1 MKGTRLS
8 WITVA
13 LPLVLSATVAA
24 QPRRGGPGE
33 VTLPLA
39 HYSKLIRR
47 LEVRRPAPAPPEQVV
62 LRERSLEGVFR
73 KGLLAATLTAK
84 VEVLQADGHVRVP
97 ILDSAAF
104 LEGVTLQGKQCS
116 PAAAAGMYT
125 VGVDRPGLYTIK
137 ARFYVGREQ
146 ERFARRLRVKLP
158 PGGSTRVSILIP
170 EGEIEARLR
179 YGALLAAQHRG
190 QSTRLRG
197 HLDASGMLDLTWSR
211 RVTHRSGRAVQ
222 MEARLNTLY
231 TLRESVVSGLA
242 VFDFSIRQGEV
253 DRVDLN
259 LPAGVEVMKVTG
271 DAVLQWQSTSALA
284 APQRSAPPTRLPLK
298 AQRAGG
304 KLAVLLRYLAQ
315 GTTRVAVHFQA
326 PIRTMKALPLPV
338 VLPPAGVPL
347 SGVAAVQAPTSL
359 DVKVARR
366 RYARTLLPGDL
377 PPELTDLTRSPL
389 LHGFAFTRAPQVVL
403 ALARNEQV
411 RLTST
416 LIDAQQAATVLTADG
431 AEVTKL
437 KLHIRN
443 NTRQYLRVGLPA
455 GARLT
460 HALLDGQPVRPAVA
474 PRKRGEQGQA
484 LLFSLRQSERVEPN
498 KGRTHRVKP
507 GETLGDIALL
517 YYSDPDK
524 WRLILEHNRA
534 KLSAARDLLAGQ
546 QLRIPS
552 AGPVTVEESSF
563 VLELSYRR
571 RAGSLGALGAA
582 SVTLPSLDIDAM
594 KTVWHLY
601 LPAALT
607 PLRFSANLTQYSAI
621 KYGPFRRALDFVHE
635 VFSGGAAWAGMGPQ
649 QGGGKYTSILS
660 KRKGIFRAEARRR
673 SGAAAAPAAF
683 PLVGQRYRFK
693 RLLSG
698 HAERP
703 TIGFTYASTSMVRG
717 VRLVALLLAL
727 AAALAALRWRRRL
740 WVWFGVAGLAAALL
754 LVAHHVPGVHRR
766 LVWGVALGLLLA
778 HLVRFV
784 RCDALQLRALAWAP
798 WTAMRL
804 ATPRALGLL
813 VLVCCALIVVV
824 NYPLLL
830 SCVAA
835 AVLALLWKR
844 QARQPRQ
851 PRQGTGAGRSGPE
864 ARPPLERS
872 DQNQREVTDEA

>member
-1 MKGTRLS
+1 MKGTRLM

-13 LPLVLSATVAA
+13 LPLVLSAAAAA

-47 LEVRRPAPAPPEQVV
+47 LEARRLAPAPPEQVV

-73 KGLLAATLTAK
+73 KGLLAATLTAR

-158 PGGSTRVSILIP
+158 PGGSTRISIQIP

-179 YGALLAAQHRG
+179 HGALLAAQRHS

-197 HLDASGMLDLTWSR
+197 HLDASGMLDLSWSR

-231 TLRESVVSGLA
+231 TLREAVVSGLA
-242 VFDFSIRQGEV
+242 VFDLSIRQGEV

-259 LPAGVEVMKVTG
+259 LPSGVEVMKVTG
-271 DAVLQWQSTSALA
+271 AAVLQWQSTSALKS
-284 APQRSAPPTRLPLK
+284 PRN
-298 AQRAGG
+298 GG
-304 KLAVLLRYLAQ
+304 KLTVLLRYLAQ

-338 VLPPAGVPL
+338 VLPPAGVPFF
-347 SGVAAVQAPTSL
+347 GVAAVQAPTSL

-366 RYARTLLPGDL
+366 RHARTLLPGDL

-443 NTRQYLRVGLPA
+443 NTRQFLRVGLPA

-484 LLFSLRQSERVEPN
+484 LLFSLRQSERVEPD

-534 KLSAARDLLAGQ
+534 KLNAARDLLAGQ
-546 QLRIPS
+546 ELRIPS

-571 RAGSLGALGAA
+571 RAGALGALGAA

-635 VFSGGAAWAGMGPQ
+635 VLDGGSAWAGMGPQ
-649 QGGGKYTSILS
+649 QGDGKYTSILS

-703 TIGFTYASTSMVRG
+703 TIGFTYASTAMVRG

-784 RCDALQLRALAWAP
+784 RRDAAQLRALAWAP

-804 ATPRALGLL
+804 ATPRALGLM
-813 VLVCCALIVVV
+813 VLVCCALMVVV

-830 SCVAA
+830 SCVVA
-835 AVLALLWKR
+835 AVLALLWRR
-844 QARQPRQ
+844 QVRQ
-851 PRQGTGAGRSGPE
+851 PRQGTSAGRSGPE
-864 ARPPLERS
+864 ARPALERS
-872 DQNQREVTDEA
+872 DQDQKEVTDEA